1 MENGKEFTHARPVLD
16 GNATITL
23 LPLDK
28 NSKRHNSRGRKEN
41 VNGKRKSVKG
51 GGTNWQGDRNSLNYC
66 FS

>member
-28 NSKRHNSRGRKEN
+28 NSKRNNSRGRKRTQTAREKALRE
-41 VNGKRKSVKG
+41 VGRIG
-51 GGTNWQGDRNSLNYC
+51 RGTETV
-66 FS
+66 